1 MLGEKMNIAGIM
13 GFAIMVV
20 MSVCL
25 LNTKWSPGI
34 IFIAVPVIAG
44 VLAGAS
50 AAEIAVYVWM
60 GMKAVLPLAIMFSC
74 AVIFFGLLNE
84 TGMFIYTAI
93 KMKERV
99 KDNKAGIF
107 FMTVFISVIAHL
119 SGSGMVSY
127 LIVITACRTLYE
139 QKGIPLAKLMCLS
152 SLTFGVVNMVP
163 WAGPC
168 GRVASALQLDA
179 AEIWRKCIPSQ
190 LFGIC
195 LVLLVGYILSKKGDE
210 AKNAE
215 SEKEV
220 LKKKALEEKHM
231 IPVKPDHF
239 MFYVSCMAI
248 SIVILAVT
256 HIPPF
261 AVFMVG
267 SGVLMTVDFKGKRKE
282 LLLKYLYQAR
292 TMTFTVLA
300 SGFLVGIVTYSP
312 MLGGMTEM
320 ISCLLPQSLETYP
333 HILLGIASNPIS
345 WVLSGEAEIFG
356 LLPIAA
362 KLAAARGIAPEIT
375 GAAFLIPYSAVVF
388 VLPATISVHLGLS
401 MCNMSFK
408 EHAKETYRWSVLC
421 SIGMLAFAVLTGVI
435 PL

>member
-1 MLGEKMNIAGIM
+1 
-13 GFAIMVV
+13 
-20 MSVCL
+20 
-25 LNTKWSPGI
+25 
-34 IFIAVPVIAG
+34 
-44 VLAGAS
+44 
-50 AAEIAVYVWM
+50 
-60 GMKAVLPLAIMFSC
+60 
-74 AVIFFGLLNE
+74 
-84 TGMFIYTAI
+84 
-93 KMKERV
+93 
-99 KDNKAGIF
+99 
-107 FMTVFISVIAHL
+107 
-119 SGSGMVSY
+119 
-127 LIVITACRTLYE
+127 
-139 QKGIPLAKLMCLS
+139 MCLS

-195 LVLLVGYILSKKGDE
+195 LVLLIGYILSKKGGE
-210 AKNAE
+210 AKNTE

-239 MFYVSCMAI
+239 MFYISCMAI

-267 SGVLMTVDFKGKRKE
+267 SGVLLTVDFKGKRKA
-282 LLLKYLYQAR
+282 LLLKYLYQVR
-292 TMTFTVLA
+292 TMIFTVLA

-312 MLGGMTEM
+312 MLSGMTEM

-362 KLAAARGIAPEIT
+362 KLAAAKGIAPEIT

-401 MCNMSFK
+401 MCNMNFK
-408 EHAKETYRWSVLC
+408 EHAKETYKWSVLC